1 MRFLVKATMPVE
13 AGNALVKDPSMG
25 QKMETVIG
33 DIKPEAVYYC
43 LDKGQRTIYFV
54 VSMDS
59 SSEMPRILEPLWHT
73 FNADIEMI
81 PAMNQEDFGAA
92 LQSLGQVMSKY

>member
-25 QKMETVIG
+25 QKMETVLG
-33 DIKPEAVYYC
+33 DLKPEATYYC
-43 LDKGQRTIYFV
+43 LDNGQRTIYFV
-54 VSMDS
+54 LSVENS
-59 SSEMPRILEPLWHT
+59 SQIPSICEPLWHT

-92 LQSLGQVMSKY
+92 LQSLGQVISKY

>member
-1 MRFLVKATMPVE
+1 
-13 AGNALVKDPSMG
+13 MG

-33 DIKPEAVYYC
+33 DIKPEAIYYC

-54 VSMDS
+54 VSVENS
-59 SSEMPRILEPLWHT
+59 SQIPSICEPLWHT

-81 PAMNQEDFGAA
+81 PAMNQEDFNVAM
-92 LQSLGQVMSKY
+92 QSIGPVMSKY